1 MGILMV
7 LTSFKKEKRKEKITE
22 TKKRQWK
29 IQMDITGEVKS
40 LEI

>member
-7 LTSFKKEKRKEKITE
+7 QTSLEKVMKNQRTTENKKS
-22 TKKRQWK
+22 QWK